1 MYLLAIHGSPRKN
14 GNSELLLDYFL
25 KGINQE
31 VISFEKIRLFELKY
45 QPCIECGECETTG
58 ECVLE
63 DDFRELYKKIWKADF
78 LVVSTPIFFYS
89 HTSYVQAFFERF
101 QAFWARK
108 YILKLPHPSNKKP
121 KGILLSLG
129 GTRGK
134 KLFEGLVR
142 SFKYVL
148 DTIYGIYLGGLF
160 LRGIDKKGEI
170 LNHKEYLELAK
181 DIGSKL
187 SILSEKEIIEA
198 PEKLNLNTS
207 STP

>member
-14 GNSELLLDYFL
+14 GNTEVLLDSFL
-25 KGINQE
+25 KGVQKSPITY
-31 VISFEKIRLFELKY
+31 EKIRLSELKY
-45 QPCIECGECETTG
+45 LPCIECGECEVKG

-63 DDFRELYKKIWKADF
+63 DDLKEIYPKILKADF
-78 LVVSTPIFFYS
+78 LVVATPIFFYS

-108 YILKLPHPSNKKP
+108 YILKLPHPFNKNP
-121 KGILLSLG
+121 KGILFSLG
-129 GTRGK
+129 ATKGK

-148 DTIYGIYLGGLF
+148 DTIYGIYIGGIF
-160 LRGIDKKGEI
+160 VRGVDKKGEI
-170 LNHKEYLELAK
+170 LNHPDYLNLVENL
-181 DIGSKL
+181 GSKL
-187 SILSEKEIIEA
+187 SSFSEEDLVKSSEKLG
-198 PEKLNLNTS
+198 LNKS

>member
-14 GNSELLLDYFL
+14 GNSEILLDYFL

-31 VISFEKIRLFELKY
+31 LISFEKIRLFELNY

-58 ECVLE
+58 ECILD
-63 DDFRELYKKIWKADF
+63 DDFKEIYKKIWNADF

-108 YILKLPHPSNKKP
+108 YILKLPHPFNKKP

-129 GTRGK
+129 GTKGK
-134 KLFEGLVR
+134 KLFEGVVR

-160 LRGIDKKGEI
+160 FRGIDKKGEI
-170 LNHKEYLELAK
+170 LNYKDYLELAK
-181 DIGSKL
+181 NIGFKL
-187 SILSEKEIIEA
+187 STFSEKEIIES

-207 STP
+207 PTP

>member
-14 GNSELLLDYFL
+14 GNTEVLLDSFL
-25 KGINQE
+25 KGVQKSPITY
-31 VISFEKIRLFELKY
+31 EKIRLSELKY
-45 QPCIECGECETTG
+45 LPCIECGECEVKG

-63 DDFRELYKKIWKADF
+63 DDLKEIYPKILKADF
-78 LVVSTPIFFYS
+78 LVVATPIFFYS

-108 YILKLPHPSNKKP
+108 YILKLPHPFNKNP
-121 KGILLSLG
+121 KGILFSLG
-129 GTRGK
+129 ATKGK

-148 DTIYGIYLGGLF
+148 DTIYGIYIGGIF
-160 LRGIDKKGEI
+160 VRGVDKKGEI
-170 LNHKEYLELAK
+170 LNHPDYLNLVENL
-181 DIGSKL
+181 GSKL
-187 SILSEKEIIEA
+187 SSFSEEDLVKNSEKLG
-198 PEKLNLNTS
+198 LNKS